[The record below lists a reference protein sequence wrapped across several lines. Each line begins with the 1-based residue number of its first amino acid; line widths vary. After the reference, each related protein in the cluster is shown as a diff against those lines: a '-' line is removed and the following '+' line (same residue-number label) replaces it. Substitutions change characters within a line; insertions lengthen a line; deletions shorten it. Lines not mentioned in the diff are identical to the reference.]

1 MAMAG
6 FLRCGVRNGRI
17 GAGKSFPILCSQH
30 MPLVCVR
37 AYVLVHVCEYIDMRT
52 QMSFQSPGQDLGCH
66 LLSLP
71 YCFKTGSLPEPEVW
85 LGWLA

>member
-1 MAMAG
+1 MAMVG
-6 FLRCGVRNGRI
+6 FSGMGSGMGGLGLRRT
-17 GAGKSFPILCSQH
+17 SQAFVLSICLWC
-30 MPLVCVR
+30 MC

-66 LLSLP
+66 LLSVP
-71 YCFKTGSLPEPEVW
+71 YCLKTGSLPEQEVW